1 LAQENKKSHTK
12 KI

>member
-12 KI
+12 RI

>member
-1 LAQENKKSHTK
+1 LTHENKKSHTK